1 MIAYAFRYSSEC
13 DAAVRDAAVGD
24 AAAGDAAVGDEAPL
38 LDWSLDFI
46 EGAVS
51 LLVVVSL
58 SFCFARFVLCTLV

>member
-13 DAAVRDAAVGD
+13 DAAVGDAAV
-24 AAAGDAAVGDEAPL
+24 GDAAVGDEAPL

-58 SFCFARFVLCTLV
+58 SFCFARRFVLCTLA